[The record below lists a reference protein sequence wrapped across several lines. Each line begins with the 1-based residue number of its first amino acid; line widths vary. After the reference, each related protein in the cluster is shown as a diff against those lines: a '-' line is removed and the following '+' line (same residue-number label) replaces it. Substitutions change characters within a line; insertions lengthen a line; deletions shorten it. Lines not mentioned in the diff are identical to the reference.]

1 MYINIQNLKACMD
14 LYIEVRSGLVVIM
27 LLIRSTRVKWIK
39 RKIIMW
45 LFGYDFPRYVRQF
58 YKEQDQVRKLYSD
71 MLHEEERLLRW
82 IKLAEEKR

>member
-1 MYINIQNLKACMD
+1 M
-14 LYIEVRSGLVVIM
+14 
-27 LLIRSTRVKWIK
+27 KWIK

-71 MLHEEERLLRW
+71 MLHEEEKLLRW
-82 IKLAEEKR
+82 IKLAEEKRCKQWKKLLRIMILIHQEWGNQAQINYFG

>member
-1 MYINIQNLKACMD
+1 
-14 LYIEVRSGLVVIM
+14 M
-27 LLIRSTRVKWIK
+27 LLHTMGNLGRVAIKHLMRNIRVKWIK

-71 MLHEEERLLRW
+71 MLHEEEKLLRW
-82 IKLAEEKR
+82 LKLAEEKRCK

>member
-1 MYINIQNLKACMD
+1 MD

-58 YKEQDQVRKLYSD
+58 YKEQDKIIKMYSE
-71 MLHEEERLLRW
+71 MLREEEKLLRW
-82 IKLAEEKR
+82 IKIAEEKRCK

>member
-1 MYINIQNLKACMD
+1 MD
-14 LYIEVRSGLVVIM
+14 LFIKVRYGLVVIM
-27 LLIRSTRVKWIK
+27 LLIRSIRVKWIK

-71 MLHEEERLLRW
+71 MLHEEEKLLRW
-82 IKLAEEKR
+82 IKLAEEKRLE